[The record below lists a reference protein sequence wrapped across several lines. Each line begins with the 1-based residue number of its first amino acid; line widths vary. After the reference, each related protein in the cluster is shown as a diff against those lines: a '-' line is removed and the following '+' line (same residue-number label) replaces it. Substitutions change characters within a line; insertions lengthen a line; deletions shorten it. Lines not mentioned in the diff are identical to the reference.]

1 MMLSLPKSRQSFWQ
15 TVRKDGNDAESLC
28 VGEKIYFLPEAI
40 NVSHKIRT
48 VSGCVEEF
56 LPAKIKPLSV
66 NAEKIIIETLMSE
79 IEATHIIETDKN
91 PNLDRC
97 SGDAVFIDN
106 ADVGGRIFAI
116 GASHIT
122 RLVGGLA
129 ECGLDVIN
137 LAKPGWQVTDGAV
150 NELKSKLKNLNAGKN
165 DILLLDPLSNNN
177 VLRVGSGWQSSRA
190 GKNK

>member
-97 SGDAVFIDN
+97 SGGVTQSLLTMRMWGEEYSPSVPPTLRD
-106 ADVGGRIFAI
+106 
-116 GASHIT
+116 
-122 RLVGGLA
+122 LLA
-129 ECGLDVIN
+129 
-137 LAKPGWQVTDGAV
+137 A
-150 NELKSKLKNLNAGKN
+150 
-165 DILLLDPLSNNN
+165 
-177 VLRVGSGWQSSRA
+177 LRSVA
-190 GKNK
+190 